1 MSDDFDFEIEKD
13 SKNVSD
19 LKKKLAE
26 LALGTEPIKIDE
38 KEPPKWKKK
47 KAEENSKPQK
57 ISKIKK
63 HYYLIRKMAS
73 SRKFGCYIDPNLNRV
88 PILIKEDRTVS
99 PTNLKV
105 IADEALAVGLGEGED
120 YHVFGKEAEDV
131 AIGFLRAIEPIPAPV
146 DVVFKSDD
154 RLAFSRLAFDRKEFI
169 AIEDMPW
176 TATILNRM
184 NDYQAFCAWIGSL
197 FHEDGYRHQYVW
209 LHGPGG
215 DGKSTITNA
224 ILEAFAGSAVTVR
237 IPDHHT
243 RRFFNA
249 SIVGKR
255 LAIFSDAESS
265 DFTTSGHFKELT
277 GDDYILVEEKYKSPY
292 QAKNN
297 CKFLFISN
305 EAPTVRNRESDRRR
319 CIPISIDPPH
329 GDLAN
334 MGPKFTEL
342 VRAEAPLF
350 INFCLDMYDSYM
362 DFGIKPITLNEAA
375 QEALQNHADDTDSLY
390 EEIFNEH
397 FRIEPSAR
405 VRCSDLNARVRSC
418 KANTKKFREWVEVRL
433 GIDMTRIHD
442 SKTDQKYHHG
452 IKIIQAVLP
461 S

>member
-1 MSDDFDFEIEKD
+1 MDDFDFELNGGD
-13 SKNVSD
+13 VSE

-26 LALGTEPIKIDE
+26 IALGQESINIDS

-47 KAEENSKPQK
+47 KVEENSKPQK
-57 ISKIKK
+57 ISKVKRHEHIIRIMAKEKK
-63 HYYLIRKMAS
+63 YSCFL
-73 SRKFGCYIDPNLNRV
+73 DPECQRV
-88 PILIKEDRTVS
+88 PVVLKEDRTVS
-99 PTNLKV
+99 ITNYRV
-105 IADEALAVGLGEGED
+105 MSDEAYNIGMSEGDEYKVLGR
-120 YHVFGKEAEDV
+120 EAEEV
-131 AIGFLRAIEPIPAPV
+131 AIGFIRAIEPIPAPV
-146 DVVFKSDD
+146 DVVFKSDE

-176 TATILNRM
+176 TASILKRM

-215 DGKSTITNA
+215 DGKSTITSA
-224 ILEAFAGSAVTVR
+224 ILEAFAGSAVPVR

-255 LAIFSDAESS
+255 VAIFGDAESS
-265 DFTTSGHFKELT
+265 DFTTSGHFKEIT

-350 INFCLDMYDSYM
+350 INYCLDTYDTYM
-362 DFGIKPITLNEAA
+362 DYGVKPITLNEAA

-397 FRIEPSAR
+397 FRIEPSSR

-418 KANTKKFREWVEVRL
+418 KASTKKFREWVEVRL

-452 IKIIQAVLP
+452 IKMIMAVLP
-461 S
+461 T